1 LVLVKLFT
9 AGKTR
14 KKFYQTGNSAFAGD
28 LRPCAIALK
37 QYFSFPVSIEL
48 RQGRKYRKKCCW
60 GLLFAH
66 LAVFLVKLLPKAP
79 SSMRMGLGDSI

>member
-37 QYFSFPVSIEL
+37 QYFPFLCLLSC
-48 RQGRKYRKKCCW
+48 GRDENTEKNAAGACY
-60 GLLFAH
+60 LLIW
-66 LAVFLVKLLPKAP
+66 PY
-79 SSMRMGLGDSI
+79 SW